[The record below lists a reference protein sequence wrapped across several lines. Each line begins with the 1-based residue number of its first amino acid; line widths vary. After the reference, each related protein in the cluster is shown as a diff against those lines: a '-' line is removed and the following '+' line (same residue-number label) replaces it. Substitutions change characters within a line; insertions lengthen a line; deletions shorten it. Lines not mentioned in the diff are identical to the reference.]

1 MLGVQSGQVP
11 DLRAAELE
19 REVMVSGPGGPFY
32 LTSQMMGIKAALG
45 KLARQ
50 ERGHGFVG
58 SLTLPCRVH
67 LGAKTIL
74 IYLKLQETS
83 EPSRSRVVTGVEGRG
98 PVAANFF
105 SLLHHLTTPN
115 IYDVKATVLVTPF
128 SF

>member
-1 MLGVQSGQVP
+1 MLGGQRGQVP

-32 LTSQMMGIKAALG
+32 LISQMMRIKAALG
-45 KLARQ
+45 KLVGQ
-50 ERGHGFVG
+50 ERGRGFVS
-58 SLTLPCRVH
+58 SLILPCHVN

-83 EPSRSRVVTGVEGRG
+83 EPSRSRVVTSVEGRG

-115 IYDVKATVLVTPF
+115 IYDVKATVLFIPF